1 MTFPQLLQTRVADAL
16 TSLGHVLP
24 EGFVAAVDQ
33 AADPRFGDYQTN
45 AAMVLA
51 KALKTN
57 PRAFAT
63 ELAAAIN
70 VTGLA
75 AAPTVAG
82 PGFINFAITP
92 EALAARLEMLLQD
105 EKLCTAAT
113 PEPRTIVID
122 FSAPNV
128 AKQMHVGHI
137 RSTII
142 GDCLGRIARFLGHKV
157 ITDNHIG
164 DWGTQFGMVLYGWK
178 RDRDEAALLTD
189 PIRELLRLYK
199 AVNAE
204 SKAEEEA
211 MKAGERSDTPVRDAC
226 RAELVKL
233 QAGDPENR
241 AIWQRCVD
249 VSLAGL
255 AVVYN
260 KLDITFDHYLGESF
274 YNDRLPSLV
283 AELEASGLAR
293 ESEGALCI
301 FSPDNPDA
309 APFMIRKRDG
319 GYGYA
324 TTDLATVEHRIKV
337 WQADAVWYVV
347 GDPQTMHLQQ
357 LFDATRRWGLDADL
371 QHVAFG
377 SILGPDGT
385 MMKTR
390 SGESVG
396 LMEVLEE
403 AEELALAVVQEKN
416 PDLSDDEKAGIAEA
430 VGIGAVKYVELSQHR
445 MTNYKFS
452 WEKTL
457 AFQGN
462 TAPYL
467 QYSYVRTRSI
477 FRKLESPLEKG
488 QHSDDLDSRNPGG
501 QDVRPPR
508 PASLFP
514 APYQLTEDT
523 ERWLALTLSRFAE
536 VVPAVLEDF
545 RPNLLATY
553 LFTAAQAFHSFF
565 EACPVIRAEGQVRAS
580 RLALCEATSRVLK
593 TGLGL
598 MGIRTTE
605 RM

>member
-1 MTFPQLLQTRVADAL
+1 MTFPQLLQQRVTTAL
-16 TSLGHVLP
+16 AALGHTLP
-24 EGFVAAVDQ
+24 EGFTAAVDQ
-33 AADPRFGDYQTN
+33 AADARFGDYQTN

-57 PRAFAT
+57 PRVLAT
-63 ELAAAIN
+63 ELAAAID
-70 VTGLA
+70 VTGLSTP
-75 AAPTVAG
+75 PTVAG

-92 EALAARLEMLLQD
+92 EALATRLEALLAD
-105 EKLCTAAT
+105 EKLGIVPTT
-113 PEPRTIVID
+113 RPRTIVID

-142 GDCLGRIARFLGHKV
+142 GDCLARIARFAGHTV

-178 RDRDEAALLTD
+178 RDLNEAALLSD

-199 AVNAE
+199 AVNAG
-204 SKAEEEA
+204 SKAQEEE
-211 MKAGERSDTPVRDAC
+211 MKAGDRPDTPVRDAC

-255 AVVYN
+255 AIVYN

-293 ESEGALCI
+293 ESDGALCI
-301 FSPDNPDA
+301 FTDDSPDA
-309 APFMIRKRDG
+309 VPFIIRKRDG

-324 TTDLATVEHRIKV
+324 TTDLATVEHRLRV
-337 WQADAVWYVV
+337 WQATDVWYIV
-347 GDPQTMHLQQ
+347 GAPQALHFNQ
-357 LFDATRRWGLDADL
+357 LFDATRRWGLEGNL
-371 QHVAFG
+371 QHIAFG

-403 AEELALAVVQEKN
+403 AEERALAVVQEKN
-416 PDLSDDEKAGIAEA
+416 PDLTEDEKAEIARA
-430 VGIGAVKYVELSQHR
+430 VGIGAVKYLELSQHR
-445 MTNYKFS
+445 LTDYKFS
-452 WEKTL
+452 WDKML

-477 FRKLESPLEKG
+477 FRKLEGSTPELVG
-488 QHSDDLDSRNPGG
+488 
-501 QDVRPPR
+501 
-508 PASLFP
+508 
-514 APYQLTEDT
+514 PYQLTEDA
-523 ERWLALTLSRFAE
+523 ERWLALSLCRFAE

-553 LFTAAQAFHSFF
+553 LFTVAQAFHSFF
-565 EACPVIRAEGQVRAS
+565 EACPVLRAEGQVRAT
-580 RLALCEATSRVLK
+580 RLALCEATSRTLK

>member
-1 MTFPQLLQTRVADAL
+1 MTFPQLLQQRVTTAL
-16 TSLGHVLP
+16 AALGHTLP
-24 EGFVAAVDQ
+24 EGFTAAVDQ
-33 AADPRFGDYQTN
+33 AADARFGDYQTN

-57 PRAFAT
+57 PRALAT
-63 ELAAAIN
+63 ELAAAID
-70 VTGLA
+70 VTGLSA
-75 AAPTVAG
+75 PPTVAG

-92 EALAARLEMLLQD
+92 EALAARLESLLAD
-105 EKLCTAAT
+105 EKLGIVPTT
-113 PEPRTIVID
+113 RPRTIVID

-142 GDCLGRIARFLGHKV
+142 GDCLARIARFAGHTV

-178 RDRDEAALLTD
+178 RDLNEAALLSD

-199 AVNAE
+199 AVNAG
-204 SKAEEEA
+204 SKAQEEE
-211 MKAGERSDTPVRDAC
+211 MKAGDRPDTPVRDAC

-255 AVVYN
+255 AIVYN

-293 ESEGALCI
+293 ESDGALCI
-301 FSPDNPDA
+301 FTDDSPDA
-309 APFMIRKRDG
+309 VPFIIRKRDG

-324 TTDLATVEHRIKV
+324 TTDLATVEHRLRV
-337 WQADAVWYVV
+337 WQATDVWYIV
-347 GDPQTMHLQQ
+347 GAPQALHFNQ
-357 LFDATRRWGLDADL
+357 LFDATRRWGLEGNL
-371 QHVAFG
+371 QHIAFG

-403 AEELALAVVQEKN
+403 AEERALAVVQEKN
-416 PDLSDDEKAGIAEA
+416 PDLTEDEKAEIARA
-430 VGIGAVKYVELSQHR
+430 VGIGAVKYLELSQHR
-445 MTNYKFS
+445 LTDYKFS
-452 WEKTL
+452 WDKML

-477 FRKLESPLEKG
+477 FRKLEGSTPELVG
-488 QHSDDLDSRNPGG
+488 
-501 QDVRPPR
+501 
-508 PASLFP
+508 
-514 APYQLTEDT
+514 PYQLTEDA

-553 LFTAAQAFHSFF
+553 LFTVAQAFHSFF
-565 EACPVIRAEGQVRAS
+565 EACPVLRAEGQVRAT
-580 RLALCEATSRVLK
+580 RLALCEATSRTLK

>member
-1 MTFPQLLQTRVADAL
+1 MTFPQLLQQRVTTAL
-16 TSLGHVLP
+16 AALGHTLP
-24 EGFVAAVDQ
+24 EGFTAAVDQ
-33 AADPRFGDYQTN
+33 AADARFGDYQTN

-57 PRAFAT
+57 PRALAT
-63 ELAAAIN
+63 ELAAAID
-70 VTGLA
+70 VTGLSTP
-75 AAPTVAG
+75 PTVAG

-92 EALAARLEMLLQD
+92 EALATRLEALLAD
-105 EKLCTAAT
+105 EKLGIVPTT
-113 PEPRTIVID
+113 RPRTIVID

-142 GDCLGRIARFLGHKV
+142 GDCLARIARFAGHTV

-178 RDRDEAALLTD
+178 RDLNEAALLSD

-199 AVNAE
+199 AVNAG
-204 SKAEEEA
+204 SKAQEEE
-211 MKAGERSDTPVRDAC
+211 MKAGDRPDTPVRDAC

-233 QAGDPENR
+233 QAGDTENR

-255 AVVYN
+255 AIVYN

-293 ESEGALCI
+293 ESDGALCI
-301 FSPDNPDA
+301 FTDDSPDA
-309 APFMIRKRDG
+309 VPFIIRKRDG

-324 TTDLATVEHRIKV
+324 TTDLATVEHRLRV
-337 WQADAVWYVV
+337 WQATDVWYIV
-347 GDPQTMHLQQ
+347 GAPQALHFNQ
-357 LFDATRRWGLDADL
+357 LFDATRRWGLEGNL
-371 QHVAFG
+371 QHIAFG

-403 AEELALAVVQEKN
+403 AEERALAVVQEKN
-416 PDLSDDEKAGIAEA
+416 PDLTEDEKAEIARA
-430 VGIGAVKYVELSQHR
+430 VGIGAVKYLELSQHR
-445 MTNYKFS
+445 LTDYKFS
-452 WEKTL
+452 WDKML

-477 FRKLESPLEKG
+477 FRKLEGSTPELVG
-488 QHSDDLDSRNPGG
+488 
-501 QDVRPPR
+501 
-508 PASLFP
+508 
-514 APYQLTEDT
+514 PYQLTEDA

-553 LFTAAQAFHSFF
+553 LFTVAQAFHSFF
-565 EACPVIRAEGQVRAS
+565 EACPVLRAEGQVRAT
-580 RLALCEATSRVLK
+580 RLALCEATSRTLK

>member
-1 MTFPQLLQTRVADAL
+1 MTFPQLLQQRVTTAL
-16 TSLGHVLP
+16 AALGHTLP
-24 EGFVAAVDQ
+24 EGFTAAVDQ
-33 AADPRFGDYQTN
+33 AADARFGDYQTN

-57 PRAFAT
+57 PRALAT
-63 ELAAAIN
+63 ELAAAID
-70 VTGLA
+70 VTGLSTP
-75 AAPTVAG
+75 PTVAG

-92 EALAARLEMLLQD
+92 EALATRLEALLAD
-105 EKLCTAAT
+105 EKLGIVPTT
-113 PEPRTIVID
+113 RPRTIVID

-142 GDCLGRIARFLGHKV
+142 GDCLARIARFVGHTV

-178 RDRDEAALLTD
+178 RDLNEAALLSD

-204 SKAEEEA
+204 SKAQEEE
-211 MKAGERSDTPVRDAC
+211 MKAGDRPDTPVRDAC

-255 AVVYN
+255 AIVYN

-293 ESEGALCI
+293 ESDGALCI
-301 FSPDNPDA
+301 FTDDSPDA
-309 APFMIRKRDG
+309 VPFIIRKRDG

-324 TTDLATVEHRIKV
+324 TTDLATVEHRLRV
-337 WQADAVWYVV
+337 WQATDVWYIV
-347 GDPQTMHLQQ
+347 GAPQALHFNQ
-357 LFDATRRWGLDADL
+357 LFDATRRWGLEGNL
-371 QHVAFG
+371 QHIAFG

-403 AEELALAVVQEKN
+403 AEERALAVVQEKN
-416 PDLSDDEKAGIAEA
+416 PDLTEDEKADIARA
-430 VGIGAVKYVELSQHR
+430 VGIGAVKYLELSQHR
-445 MTNYKFS
+445 LTDYKFS
-452 WEKTL
+452 WDKML

-477 FRKLESPLEKG
+477 FRKLEGSTP
-488 QHSDDLDSRNPGG
+488 DLAGSH
-501 QDVRPPR
+501 
-508 PASLFP
+508 
-514 APYQLTEDT
+514 QLTEDA

-553 LFTAAQAFHSFF
+553 LFTVAQAFHSFF
-565 EACPVIRAEGQVRAS
+565 EACPVLRAEGQVRAT
-580 RLALCEATSRVLK
+580 RLALCEATSRTLK

>member
-1 MTFPQLLQTRVADAL
+1 MTFPQLLQQRVAAAL
-16 TSLGHVLP
+16 VSLGHPLP
-24 EGFVAAVDQ
+24 DGFTAAVDQ
-33 AADPRFGDYQTN
+33 AADARFGDYQTN

-57 PRAFAT
+57 PRALAT
-63 ELAAAIN
+63 ELAAAID
-70 VTGLA
+70 VTGLS

-82 PGFINFAITP
+82 PGFVNFAITP
-92 EALAARLEMLLQD
+92 EALAARLEVLLAD
-105 EKLCTAAT
+105 EKFGVIPTAN
-113 PEPRTIVID
+113 PRTIVID

-142 GDCLGRIARFLGHKV
+142 GDCLARIARFAGHTV

-178 RDRDEAALLTD
+178 RDLNEAALLSD

-204 SKAEEEA
+204 SKAQEEE
-211 MKAGERSDTPVRDAC
+211 MKAGDRPDTPVRDAC

-233 QAGDPENR
+233 QAGDLENR

-255 AVVYN
+255 ATVYN
-260 KLDITFDHYLGESF
+260 KLDIAFDHYLGESF
-274 YNDRLPSLV
+274 YNDRLASLV

-293 ESEGALCI
+293 ESDGALCI
-301 FSPDNPDA
+301 FTSDDKDA
-309 APFMIRKRDG
+309 VPFIIRKRDG

-324 TTDLATVEHRIKV
+324 TTDLATVEHRVKV
-337 WQADAVWYVV
+337 WQATDVWYIV
-347 GDPQTMHLQQ
+347 GAPQALHFTQ
-357 LFDATRRWGLDADL
+357 LFDATRRWGLEANL
-371 QHVAFG
+371 QHIAFG

-403 AEELALAVVQEKN
+403 AEERALAVVQEKN
-416 PDLSDDEKAGIAEA
+416 PDLTTDEKAEIARA
-430 VGIGAVKYVELSQHR
+430 VGIGAVKYLELSQHR
-445 MTNYKFS
+445 LTDYKFS
-452 WEKTL
+452 WDKML

-477 FRKLESPLEKG
+477 FRKLEGSE
-488 QHSDDLDSRNPGG
+488 
-501 QDVRPPR
+501 
-508 PASLFP
+508 PAL
-514 APYQLTEDT
+514 AGPYQLTEDA

-536 VVPAVLEDF
+536 IVPAVLEDF

-553 LFTAAQAFHSFF
+553 LFTVAQAFHSFF
-565 EACPVIRAEGQVRAS
+565 EACPVLRSEGQVRAT
-580 RLALCEATSRVLK
+580 RRALCAATSRTLK

-605 RM
+605 KM

>member
-1 MTFPQLLQTRVADAL
+1 MTFPQLLQQRVTTAL
-16 TSLGHVLP
+16 AALGQTLP
-24 EGFVAAVDQ
+24 EGFTAAVDQ
-33 AADPRFGDYQTN
+33 AADARFGDYQTN

-57 PRAFAT
+57 PRALAT
-63 ELAAAIN
+63 ELAAAID
-70 VTGLA
+70 VTGLSA
-75 AAPTVAG
+75 PPTVAG

-92 EALAARLEMLLQD
+92 EALAARLESLLAD
-105 EKLCTAAT
+105 EKLGIVPTT
-113 PEPRTIVID
+113 RPRTIVID

-142 GDCLGRIARFLGHKV
+142 GDCLARIARFAGHAV

-178 RDRDEAALLTD
+178 RDLNEAALLSD

-204 SKAEEEA
+204 SKAQEEE
-211 MKAGERSDTPVRDAC
+211 MKAGDRPDTPVRDAC

-233 QAGDPENR
+233 QAGDSENR

-255 AVVYN
+255 AIVYN

-293 ESEGALCI
+293 ESDGALCI
-301 FSPDNPDA
+301 FTDDSPDA
-309 APFMIRKRDG
+309 VPFIIRKRDG

-324 TTDLATVEHRIKV
+324 TTDLATVEHRLRV
-337 WQADAVWYVV
+337 WQATDVWYIV
-347 GDPQTMHLQQ
+347 GAPQALHFNQ
-357 LFDATRRWGLDADL
+357 LFDATRRWGMEGNL
-371 QHVAFG
+371 QHIAFG

-403 AEELALAVVQEKN
+403 AEERALAVVQEKN
-416 PDLSDDEKAGIAEA
+416 PDLTEDEKAEIARA
-430 VGIGAVKYVELSQHR
+430 VGIGAVKYLELSQHR
-445 MTNYKFS
+445 LTDYKFS
-452 WEKTL
+452 WDKML

-477 FRKLESPLEKG
+477 FRKLEGSTP
-488 QHSDDLDSRNPGG
+488 DLAG
-501 QDVRPPR
+501 
-508 PASLFP
+508 
-514 APYQLTEDT
+514 PYQLTGDA

-553 LFTAAQAFHSFF
+553 LFTVAQAFHSFF
-565 EACPVIRAEGQVRAS
+565 EACPVLRAEGQVRAT
-580 RLALCEATSRVLK
+580 RLALCEATSRTLK

>member
-1 MTFPQLLQTRVADAL
+1 MTFPQLLQQRVTTAL
-16 TSLGHVLP
+16 AALGQTLP
-24 EGFVAAVDQ
+24 EGFTAAVDQ
-33 AADPRFGDYQTN
+33 AADARFGDYQTN

-57 PRAFAT
+57 PRALAT
-63 ELAAAIN
+63 ELAAAID
-70 VTGLA
+70 VTGLSA
-75 AAPTVAG
+75 PPTVAG

-92 EALAARLEMLLQD
+92 EALAARLESLLAD
-105 EKLCTAAT
+105 EKLGIVPTT
-113 PEPRTIVID
+113 RPRTIVID

-142 GDCLGRIARFLGHKV
+142 GDCLARIARFVGHTV

-178 RDRDEAALLTD
+178 RDLNEAALLSD

-204 SKAEEEA
+204 SKAQEEE
-211 MKAGERSDTPVRDAC
+211 MKAGDRPDTPVRDAC

-233 QAGDPENR
+233 QAGDSENR

-255 AVVYN
+255 AIVYN

-293 ESEGALCI
+293 ESDGALCI
-301 FSPDNPDA
+301 FTDDSPDA
-309 APFMIRKRDG
+309 VPFIIRKRDG

-324 TTDLATVEHRIKV
+324 TTDLATVEHRLRV
-337 WQADAVWYVV
+337 WQATDVWYIV
-347 GDPQTMHLQQ
+347 GAPQALHFNQ
-357 LFDATRRWGLDADL
+357 LFDATRRWGMEGNL
-371 QHVAFG
+371 QHIAFG

-403 AEELALAVVQEKN
+403 AEERALAVVQEKN
-416 PDLSDDEKAGIAEA
+416 PDLTEDEKAEIARA
-430 VGIGAVKYVELSQHR
+430 VGIGAVKYLELSQHR
-445 MTNYKFS
+445 LTDYKFS
-452 WEKTL
+452 WDKML

-477 FRKLESPLEKG
+477 FRKLEGSTP
-488 QHSDDLDSRNPGG
+488 DLAG
-501 QDVRPPR
+501 
-508 PASLFP
+508 
-514 APYQLTEDT
+514 PYQLTGDA

-553 LFTAAQAFHSFF
+553 LFTVAQAFHSFF
-565 EACPVIRAEGQVRAS
+565 EACPVLRAEGQVRAT
-580 RLALCEATSRVLK
+580 RLALCEATSRTLK

>member
-1 MTFPQLLQTRVADAL
+1 MTFPQLLQQRVTTAL
-16 TSLGHVLP
+16 AALGHTLP
-24 EGFVAAVDQ
+24 EGFTAAVDQ
-33 AADPRFGDYQTN
+33 AADARFGDYQTN

-57 PRAFAT
+57 PRALAT
-63 ELAAAIN
+63 ELAAAID
-70 VTGLA
+70 VTGLSTP
-75 AAPTVAG
+75 PTVAG

-92 EALAARLEMLLQD
+92 EALATRLEVLLAD
-105 EKLCTAAT
+105 EKLGIVPTT
-113 PEPRTIVID
+113 RPRTIVID

-142 GDCLGRIARFLGHKV
+142 GDCLARIARFVGHTV

-178 RDRDEAALLTD
+178 RDLNEAALLSD

-199 AVNAE
+199 AVNAG
-204 SKAEEEA
+204 SKAQEEE
-211 MKAGERSDTPVRDAC
+211 MKAGDRPDTPVRDAC

-255 AVVYN
+255 AIVYN

-293 ESEGALCI
+293 ESDGALCI
-301 FSPDNPDA
+301 FTDDSPDA
-309 APFMIRKRDG
+309 VPFIIRKRDG

-324 TTDLATVEHRIKV
+324 TTDLATVEHRLRV
-337 WQADAVWYVV
+337 WQATDVWYIV
-347 GDPQTMHLQQ
+347 GAPQALHFNQ
-357 LFDATRRWGLDADL
+357 LFDATRRWGLEGNL
-371 QHVAFG
+371 QHIAFG

-403 AEELALAVVQEKN
+403 AEERALAVVQEKN
-416 PDLSDDEKAGIAEA
+416 PDLTEDEKAEIARA
-430 VGIGAVKYVELSQHR
+430 VGIGAVKYLELSQHR
-445 MTNYKFS
+445 LTDYKFS
-452 WEKTL
+452 WDKML

-477 FRKLESPLEKG
+477 FRKLEGSTPELVG
-488 QHSDDLDSRNPGG
+488 
-501 QDVRPPR
+501 
-508 PASLFP
+508 
-514 APYQLTEDT
+514 PYQLTEDA

-553 LFTAAQAFHSFF
+553 LFTVAQAFHSFF
-565 EACPVIRAEGQVRAS
+565 EACPVLRAEGQVRAT
-580 RLALCEATSRVLK
+580 RLALCEATSRTLK

>member
-1 MTFPQLLQTRVADAL
+1 MFNLCQTWRPMTFPQLLQQRVAAAL
-16 TSLGHVLP
+16 TGLGHALP
-24 EGFVAAVDQ
+24 EGFTAAVDP

-57 PRAFAT
+57 PRALAT
-63 ELAAAIN
+63 ELAGAID
-70 VTGLA
+70 VTGLSGT
-75 AAPTVAG
+75 PTVAG
-82 PGFINFAITP
+82 PGFINFAITA
-92 EALAARLEMLLQD
+92 EALQTRMEALLAD
-105 EKLCTAAT
+105 EKLGIAPA
-113 PEPRTIVID
+113 ENPRTIVID

-142 GDCLGRIARFLGHKV
+142 GDCLARIARFVGHRV

-178 RDRDEAALLTD
+178 RDLDEAALLSD
-189 PIRELLRLYK
+189 PIRELLRIYK

-204 SKAEEEA
+204 SKAQEDEL
-211 MKAGERSDTPVRDAC
+211 KAGDRPDTPVRDAC

-233 QAGDPENR
+233 QAGDPENL
-241 AIWQRCVD
+241 AIWKRCVD
-249 VSLAGL
+249 LSLSGL
-255 AVVYN
+255 EVVYN
-260 KLDITFDHYLGESF
+260 KLDISFDHYLGESF

-293 ESEGALCI
+293 ESNGALCI
-301 FSPDNPDA
+301 FTDDSPDA
-309 APFMIRKRDG
+309 APFIIRKRDG

-324 TTDLATVEHRIKV
+324 TTDLATVEHRLRV
-337 WQADAVWYVV
+337 WQATDVWYVV
-347 GDPQTMHLQQ
+347 GAPQALHFQQ
-357 LFDATRRWGLDADL
+357 LFDATRRWGLEGRF
-371 QHVAFG
+371 QHIAFG
-377 SILGPDGT
+377 SILGPDGA

-403 AEELALAVVQEKN
+403 AEERALAVVEEKN
-416 PDLSDDEKAGIAEA
+416 PDLAGEEKAEIARA
-430 VGIGAVKYVELSQHR
+430 VGIGAVKYTELSQHR
-445 MTNYKFS
+445 LTDYKFS
-452 WEKTL
+452 WDRML
-457 AFQGN
+457 ALQGN

-467 QYSYVRTRSI
+467 QYSYVRARSI
-477 FRKLESPLEKG
+477 FRKLDGAEPVLSG
-488 QHSDDLDSRNPGG
+488 
-501 QDVRPPR
+501 
-508 PASLFP
+508 
-514 APYQLTEDT
+514 PYRITEEQ

-553 LFTAAQAFHSFF
+553 LFTLAQAFHSFF
-565 EACPVIRAEGQVRAS
+565 EACPVLRAEGEVRAT

>member
-1 MTFPQLLQTRVADAL
+1 MTFPQLLQQRVTTAL
-16 TSLGHVLP
+16 AALGHTLP
-24 EGFVAAVDQ
+24 DGFTAAVDQ
-33 AADPRFGDYQTN
+33 AADARFGDYQTN

-57 PRAFAT
+57 PRALAT
-63 ELAAAIN
+63 ELAAAID
-70 VTGLA
+70 VTGLSSP
-75 AAPTVAG
+75 PTVAG

-92 EALAARLEMLLQD
+92 EALATRLEALLAD
-105 EKLCTAAT
+105 EKLGIVPTT
-113 PEPRTIVID
+113 RPRTIVID

-142 GDCLGRIARFLGHKV
+142 GDCLARIARFVGHTV

-178 RDRDEAALLTD
+178 RDLNEAALLSD

-204 SKAEEEA
+204 SKAQEEE
-211 MKAGERSDTPVRDAC
+211 MKAGDRPDTPVRDAC

-255 AVVYN
+255 ATVYN

-293 ESEGALCI
+293 ESDGALCI
-301 FSPDNPDA
+301 FTDDSPDA
-309 APFMIRKRDG
+309 VPFIIRKRDG

-324 TTDLATVEHRIKV
+324 TTDLATVEHRLRV
-337 WQADAVWYVV
+337 WQATDVWYIV
-347 GDPQTMHLQQ
+347 GAPQALHFNQ
-357 LFDATRRWGLDADL
+357 LFDATRRWGLEGNL
-371 QHVAFG
+371 QHIAFG

-403 AEELALAVVQEKN
+403 AEERALAVVQEKN
-416 PDLSDDEKAGIAEA
+416 PDLTEDEKADIARA
-430 VGIGAVKYVELSQHR
+430 VGIGAVKYLELSQHR
-445 MTNYKFS
+445 LTDYKFS
-452 WEKTL
+452 WDKML

-477 FRKLESPLEKG
+477 FRKLEGSTP
-488 QHSDDLDSRNPGG
+488 DLAG
-501 QDVRPPR
+501 
-508 PASLFP
+508 
-514 APYQLTEDT
+514 PYQLTEDA

-553 LFTAAQAFHSFF
+553 LFTVAQAFHSFF
-565 EACPVIRAEGQVRAS
+565 EACPVLRAEGQVRAT
-580 RLALCEATSRVLK
+580 RLALCEATSRTLK

>member
-1 MTFPQLLQTRVADAL
+1 MTFPQLLQQRVTTAL
-16 TSLGHVLP
+16 AALGHTLP
-24 EGFVAAVDQ
+24 EGFTAAVDQ
-33 AADPRFGDYQTN
+33 AADARFGDYQTN

-57 PRAFAT
+57 PRALAT
-63 ELAAAIN
+63 ELAAAID
-70 VTGLA
+70 VTGLSA
-75 AAPTVAG
+75 PPTVAG

-92 EALAARLEMLLQD
+92 EALAARLESLLAD
-105 EKLCTAAT
+105 EKLGIVPTT
-113 PEPRTIVID
+113 RPRTIVID

-142 GDCLGRIARFLGHKV
+142 GDCLARIARFAGHTV

-178 RDRDEAALLTD
+178 RDLNEAALLSD

-204 SKAEEEA
+204 SKAQEEE
-211 MKAGERSDTPVRDAC
+211 MKAGDRPDTPVRDAC
-226 RAELVKL
+226 RAGLVKL
-233 QAGDPENR
+233 QAGDSENR

-255 AVVYN
+255 AIVYN

-293 ESEGALCI
+293 ESDGALCI
-301 FSPDNPDA
+301 FTDDSPDA
-309 APFMIRKRDG
+309 VPFIIRKRDG

-324 TTDLATVEHRIKV
+324 TTDLATVEHRLRV
-337 WQADAVWYVV
+337 WQATDVWYIV
-347 GDPQTMHLQQ
+347 GAPQALHFNQ
-357 LFDATRRWGLDADL
+357 LFDATRRWGMEGNL
-371 QHVAFG
+371 QHIAFG

-403 AEELALAVVQEKN
+403 AEERALAVVQEKN
-416 PDLSDDEKAGIAEA
+416 PDLTEDEKAEIARA
-430 VGIGAVKYVELSQHR
+430 VGIGAVKYLELSQHR
-445 MTNYKFS
+445 LTDYKFS
-452 WEKTL
+452 WDKML

-477 FRKLESPLEKG
+477 FRKLEGSTP
-488 QHSDDLDSRNPGG
+488 DLAG
-501 QDVRPPR
+501 
-508 PASLFP
+508 
-514 APYQLTEDT
+514 PYQLTGDA

-553 LFTAAQAFHSFF
+553 LFTVAQAFHSFF
-565 EACPVIRAEGQVRAS
+565 EACPVLRAEGQVRAT
-580 RLALCEATSRVLK
+580 RLALCEATSRTLK

>member
-1 MTFPQLLQTRVADAL
+1 MTFPQLLQTRVAAAL
-16 TSLGHVLP
+16 SSLGHVLP
-24 EGFVAAVDQ
+24 DGFTAAVDQ

-57 PRAFAT
+57 PRALAT
-63 ELAAAIN
+63 ELAAAID
-70 VTGLA
+70 VSGLSA
-75 AAPTVAG
+75 TPTVAG

-92 EALAARLEMLLQD
+92 DALASRLEALLAD
-105 EKLCTAAT
+105 EKLGVAPAAH
-113 PEPRTIVID
+113 PRTIVID

-142 GDCLGRIARFLGHKV
+142 GDCLSRIARFLGHQV

-178 RDRDEAALLTD
+178 RDLNEAALLAD

-199 AVNAE
+199 AVNAQ
-204 SKAEEEA
+204 SKAQEEA
-211 MKAGERSDTPVRDAC
+211 LKAGERTVTPVRDAC

-260 KLDITFDHYLGESF
+260 KLDISFDHYLGESF
-274 YNDRLPSLV
+274 YNDRLASLV
-283 AELEASGLAR
+283 EEIASTGLAR
-293 ESEGALCI
+293 ESDGALCI
-301 FSPDNPDA
+301 FTEDSPDA
-309 APFMIRKRDG
+309 APFIIRKRDG

-324 TTDLATVEHRIKV
+324 TTDLATVEHRLKV

-347 GDPQTMHLQQ
+347 GAPQALHFQQ
-357 LFDATRRWGLDADL
+357 LFDATRRWGLAADF
-371 QHVAFG
+371 QHIAFG

-403 AEELALAVVQEKN
+403 AEERALAVVQEKN
-416 PDLSDDEKAGIAEA
+416 PDLPEAEKAEIARV
-430 VGIGAVKYVELSQHR
+430 VGVGAVKYMELSQHR
-445 MTNYKFS
+445 LTDYKFS
-452 WEKTL
+452 WEKML
-457 AFQGN
+457 ALQGN

-467 QYSYVRTRSI
+467 LYSYVRTRAI
-477 FRKLESPLEKG
+477 FRKLESP
-488 QHSDDLDSRNPGG
+488 
-501 QDVRPPR
+501 QDAAPE
-508 PASLFP
+508 AALSA
-514 APYQLTEDT
+514 APYQITGDE

-545 RPNLLATY
+545 RPNVLATY
-553 LFTAAQAFHSFF
+553 LFSLAQAFHSFF
-565 EACPVIRAEGQVRAS
+565 EACPVLRAEGQVRAT

-598 MGIRTTE
+598 MGIQTTE

>member
-1 MTFPQLLQTRVADAL
+1 MTFPQLLQQRVTTAL
-16 TSLGHVLP
+16 AALGQTLP
-24 EGFVAAVDQ
+24 EGFTAAVDQ
-33 AADPRFGDYQTN
+33 AADARFGDYQTN

-57 PRAFAT
+57 PRALAT
-63 ELAAAIN
+63 ELAAAID
-70 VTGLA
+70 VTGLSA
-75 AAPTVAG
+75 PPTVAG

-92 EALAARLEMLLQD
+92 EALAARLESLLAD
-105 EKLCTAAT
+105 EKLGIVPTT
-113 PEPRTIVID
+113 RPRTIVID

-142 GDCLGRIARFLGHKV
+142 GDCLARIARFAGHTV

-178 RDRDEAALLTD
+178 RDLNEAALLSD

-204 SKAEEEA
+204 SKAQEEE
-211 MKAGERSDTPVRDAC
+211 MKAGDRPDTPVRDAC

-233 QAGDPENR
+233 QAGDSENR

-255 AVVYN
+255 AIVYN

-293 ESEGALCI
+293 ESDGALCI
-301 FSPDNPDA
+301 FTDDSPDA
-309 APFMIRKRDG
+309 VPFIIRKRDG

-324 TTDLATVEHRIKV
+324 TTDLATVEHRLRV
-337 WQADAVWYVV
+337 WQATDVWYIV
-347 GDPQTMHLQQ
+347 GAPQALHFNQ
-357 LFDATRRWGLDADL
+357 LFDATRRWGMEGNL
-371 QHVAFG
+371 QHIAFG

-403 AEELALAVVQEKN
+403 AEERALAVVQEKN
-416 PDLSDDEKAGIAEA
+416 PDLTEDEKAEIARA
-430 VGIGAVKYVELSQHR
+430 VGIGAVKYLELSQHR
-445 MTNYKFS
+445 LTDYKFS
-452 WEKTL
+452 WDKML

-477 FRKLESPLEKG
+477 FRKLEGSTP
-488 QHSDDLDSRNPGG
+488 DLAG
-501 QDVRPPR
+501 
-508 PASLFP
+508 
-514 APYQLTEDT
+514 PYQLTGDA

-553 LFTAAQAFHSFF
+553 LFTVAQAFHSFF
-565 EACPVIRAEGQVRAS
+565 EACPVLRAEGQVRAT
-580 RLALCEATSRVLK
+580 RLALCEATSRTLK

>member
-1 MTFPQLLQTRVADAL
+1 MTFPELLQQRVAAAL
-16 TSLGHVLP
+16 VSLGHALP
-24 EGFVAAVDQ
+24 DGFSAAVDQ

-57 PRAFAT
+57 PRALAA
-63 ELAAAIN
+63 ELAAAID
-70 VTGLA
+70 VTGLSSP
-75 AAPTVAG
+75 PTVAG

-92 EALAARLEMLLQD
+92 DALAARLEVLLAD
-105 EKLCTAAT
+105 DKLGTAPASR
-113 PEPRTIVID
+113 PRTIVID

-142 GDCLGRIARFLGHKV
+142 GDCLARIARFLGHQV

-178 RDRDEAALLTD
+178 RDLNEDALLLD

-199 AVNAE
+199 QVNAE
-204 SKAEEEA
+204 SKAQEA
-211 MKAGERSDTPVRDAC
+211 ELKEGDRPDTPVRDAC

-255 AVVYN
+255 ATVYN

-293 ESEGALCI
+293 ESDGALCI
-301 FSPDNPDA
+301 FMDDA
-309 APFMIRKRDG
+309 ADSVPFIIRKRDG

-324 TTDLATVEHRIKV
+324 TTDLATVEHRLRV

-347 GDPQTMHLQQ
+347 GAPQDLHFRQ
-357 LFDATRRWGLDADL
+357 LFDATRRWGFDADL
-371 QHVAFG
+371 QHIAFG

-403 AEELALAVVQEKN
+403 AEERALAVVQEKN
-416 PDLSDDEKAGIAEA
+416 PDLCGDEKADIARA
-430 VGIGAVKYVELSQHR
+430 VGIGAVKYLELSQHR
-445 MTNYKFS
+445 LTDYKFS
-452 WEKTL
+452 WDKML

-477 FRKLESPLEKG
+477 FRKLEG
-488 QHSDDLDSRNPGG
+488 TGDDPTTVETGG
-501 QDVRPPR
+501 QNVRPPQG
-508 PASLFP
+508 AAFF
-514 APYQLTEDT
+514 AGPYQITEDA

-536 VVPAVLEDF
+536 IVPAVLEDF

-553 LFTAAQAFHSFF
+553 LFTVAQAFHSFF
-565 EACPVIRAEGQVRAS
+565 EACPVLRAEGQVRS
-580 RLALCEATSRVLK
+580 TRLALCEATSRTLK